1 MMTRN
6 VSLPL
11 VAAICWAALLLPAS
25 LYIPIEN
32 PQNLSYQV
40 HGQTVSRWV
49 SLVRGNGD
57 WILLIVA
64 IPLVLSLVAAVLLI
78 LQARSK
84 QRILAGAAWC
94 LGFLI
99 LAGAFVGTVTF
110 LVGIF
115 VVPVGIFLIISCTN
129 LRRDQIL
136 ISPPTKSGS
145 RQAVQQR
152 NAA

>member
-64 IPLVLSLVAAVLLI
+64 IPLVLSLVAAVL
-78 LQARSK
+78 
-84 QRILAGAAWC
+84 
-94 LGFLI
+94 
-99 LAGAFVGTVTF
+99 
-110 LVGIF
+110 
-115 VVPVGIFLIISCTN
+115 
-129 LRRDQIL
+129 
-136 ISPPTKSGS
+136 
-145 RQAVQQR
+145 
-152 NAA
+152 